1 MKHNEGDLKA
11 AVKLYFSVFGDAD
24 EEGPSMNIC
33 LDSRAIYL
41 NQNNGT
47 PVQEIY
53 TKEFE
58 FS

>member
-11 AVKLYFSVFGDAD
+11 ADNLYFSVFGDAD

-53 TKEFE
+53 T
-58 FS
+58 